1 MSAQGG
7 KLTRVYEGWSD
18 TQLYTLLQLFR
29 AHALE
34 YVYGSDGLFAASVHA
49 QFQGSHELWW

>member
-18 TQLYTLLQLFR
+18 AQLLALLQLFR

-49 QFQGSHELWW
+49 QLQGAHAL